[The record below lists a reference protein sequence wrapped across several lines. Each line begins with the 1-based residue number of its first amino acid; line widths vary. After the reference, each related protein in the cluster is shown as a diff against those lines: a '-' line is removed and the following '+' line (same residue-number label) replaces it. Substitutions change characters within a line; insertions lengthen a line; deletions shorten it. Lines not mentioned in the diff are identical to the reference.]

1 MIVLDTNVISE
12 LSTATPN
19 HNVKTWFDRQDDI
32 SLFLSAMT
40 IAELRL
46 GVELLPEGKKK
57 QSLWGILEQTVIRPF
72 AYRTLAFTSAVADFW
87 PSLMAREQRRGNTLS
102 TADAIIAATALACG
116 AKLATRDSQLLKVKG
131 LPTLNPWA
139 LEQDLAN

>member
-12 LSTATPN
+12 LSTA
-19 HNVKTWFDRQDDI
+19 
-32 SLFLSAMT
+32 
-40 IAELRL
+40 
-46 GVELLPEGKKK
+46 G
-57 QSLWGILEQTVIRPF
+57 
-72 AYRTLAFTSAVADFW
+72 
-87 PSLMAREQRRGNTLS
+87 
-102 TADAIIAATALACG
+102 AIIAATALACG